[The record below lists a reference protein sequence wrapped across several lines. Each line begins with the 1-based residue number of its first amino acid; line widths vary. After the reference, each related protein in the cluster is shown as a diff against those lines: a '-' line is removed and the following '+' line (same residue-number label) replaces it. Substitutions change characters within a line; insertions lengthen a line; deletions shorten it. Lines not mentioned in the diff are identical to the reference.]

1 MSLLFQKR
9 LKKFKINNINDI
21 NSSKE
26 NTSLPSIFPKKF
38 HFSQKSI
45 NNNNSNQFNSFIH
58 PEEELVKSLNL
69 NDTKTT
75 IPFLQIINNTKINI
89 SNDDINKKRKEKLF
103 EWELKDVDFNTSNK
117 ISLISNYEKIK
128 EFKQKI
134 YIEKLQ
140 VNEKEKML
148 KDKIIELENKLNS
161 LKDLKNLVYQQI
173 ISFNQKMNQY
183 KYDLEDI
190 KLENN
195 TNQNKIIQIKRR
207 QTRFSIKQKNS
218 IVNSL
223 DVFESQKREYDNY
236 QGKKNKVLSK
246 INECEGKILKLKKEQ
261 DENNIKILEIKKEY
275 KKIKNELLEH
285 YHRILLEGVDTR
297 KDGLSWVIESIWD
310 LGEEVNLNYMPNFL
324 DVQSINYLFNISKK
338 NKLLQKV
345 KIVIENFKEDSSKN
359 LNFEET
365 SNNNKLIL
373 SPIKINENENALS
386 LSNIKENNEEKE
398 FSENNNSNKEK
409 KKYNIF
415 RTGLNSPKYIN
426 DSHKLVKKIID
437 YKKPSLIKIKDYIK
451 MKKYEELNYKDI
463 LNNRSLS
470 HPNSNRNDKKITFK
484 LFLNFDNENN
494 SKENSKSNEPSR
506 NKIKDNYME
515 KYHQLKLIL
524 RHIEKDIETLKNN
537 ELKRIWNEFI
547 GNEYGKKY
555 NIDKKIVISSLV
567 GEHNMIKEI
576 EKQKSI
582 SNKLKKIKKICS
594 FYDTYENGKINSF
607 HKISKK
613 NVINQNNV
621 NNE

>member
-148 KDKIIELENKLNS
+148 KDKITELENKLNS

-173 ISFNQKMNQY
+173 ISFNQNMNQY

-207 QTRFSIKQKNS
+207 QTRFSIKQKNT
-218 IVNSL
+218 
-223 DVFESQKREYDNY
+223 
-236 QGKKNKVLSK
+236 KKPRR
-246 INECEGKILKLKKEQ
+246 GDRTQ
-261 DENNIKILEIKKEY
+261 T
-275 KKIKNELLEH
+275 
-285 YHRILLEGVDTR
+285 GVQPPALQT
-297 KDGLSWVIESIWD
+297 
-310 LGEEVNLNYMPNFL
+310 
-324 DVQSINYLFNISKK
+324 INY
-338 NKLLQKV
+338 KL
-345 KIVIENFKEDSSKN
+345 
-359 LNFEET
+359 
-365 SNNNKLIL
+365 
-373 SPIKINENENALS
+373 
-386 LSNIKENNEEKE
+386 
-398 FSENNNSNKEK
+398 
-409 KKYNIF
+409 
-415 RTGLNSPKYIN
+415 
-426 DSHKLVKKIID
+426 
-437 YKKPSLIKIKDYIK
+437 
-451 MKKYEELNYKDI
+451 
-463 LNNRSLS
+463 
-470 HPNSNRNDKKITFK
+470 
-484 LFLNFDNENN
+484 
-494 SKENSKSNEPSR
+494 
-506 NKIKDNYME
+506 
-515 KYHQLKLIL
+515 
-524 RHIEKDIETLKNN
+524 
-537 ELKRIWNEFI
+537 
-547 GNEYGKKY
+547 
-555 NIDKKIVISSLV
+555 
-567 GEHNMIKEI
+567 
-576 EKQKSI
+576 
-582 SNKLKKIKKICS
+582 
-594 FYDTYENGKINSF
+594 
-607 HKISKK
+607 
-613 NVINQNNV
+613 
-621 NNE
+621 

>member
-9 LKKFKINNINDI
+9 LKKSKINKINGINSIKENISLPCIIPKKFNISKNNIN
-21 NSSKE
+21 NS
-26 NTSLPSIFPKKF
+26 N
-38 HFSQKSI
+38 HI
-45 NNNNSNQFNSFIH
+45 NNFIH

-69 NDTKTT
+69 NDTRTT

-89 SNDDINKKRKEKLF
+89 SNDDINKKRKEKLI
-103 EWELKDVDFNTSNK
+103 EWELKDIDFNSTNK
-117 ISLISNYEKIK
+117 KNLISNYEKIK

-140 VNEKEKML
+140 VFEKEKNL
-148 KDKIIELENKLNS
+148 NDKIKELENKLNS
-161 LKDLKNLVYQQI
+161 LKDIKSSEYQQI
-173 ISFNQKMNQY
+173 ISFNQKINQY
-183 KYDLEDI
+183 KYDLENI

-195 TNQNKIIQIKRR
+195 TNQNKIIQTKRR
-207 QTRFSIKQKNS
+207 QTRFSIKQKNNL
-218 IVNSL
+218 VNSL
-223 DVFESQKREYDNY
+223 AIFESQKREYDNY

-324 DVQSINYLFNISKK
+324 DIQSINYLFNISKK
-338 NKLLQKV
+338 NKLLQKA

-359 LNFEET
+359 INIENLF
-365 SNNNKLIL
+365 SNKIIL
-373 SPIKINENENALS
+373 SPIKINENALS
-386 LSNIKENNEEKE
+386 LSNIKEKE
-398 FSENNNSNKEK
+398 LSGNNNLNNEK
-409 KKYNIF
+409 KKNNIF
-415 RTGLNSPKYIN
+415 RTGLKSPKHTKGEN
-426 DSHKLVKKIID
+426 KLFKKIIE

-451 MKKYEELNYKDI
+451 MKKYEELNYNDFM
-463 LNNRSLS
+463 NNRAMSL
-470 HPNSNRNDKKITFK
+470 PNTNRDDKKVTLK
-484 LFLNFDNENN
+484 LFLDNSIEN
-494 SKENSKSNEPSR
+494 SYKENLKSNVPSR

-524 RHIEKDIETLKNN
+524 KHIEKDIETLKNN

-547 GNEYGKKY
+547 GNEYEKKY
-555 NIDKKIVISSLV
+555 NIDIKIVISSLV

-582 SNKLKKIKKICS
+582 SNTLKKIKKICS
-594 FYDTYENGKINSF
+594 FYDTYENGKINSIY
-607 HKISKK
+607 KINKK
-613 NVINQNNV
+613 NDINLKNV